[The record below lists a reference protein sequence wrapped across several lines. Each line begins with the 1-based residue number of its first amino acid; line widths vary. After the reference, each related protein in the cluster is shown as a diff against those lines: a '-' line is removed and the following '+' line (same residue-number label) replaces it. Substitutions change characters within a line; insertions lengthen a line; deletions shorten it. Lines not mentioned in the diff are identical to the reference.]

1 MMPWVVAKL
10 WDEMKKS
17 KKKSL
22 KQKIFKQKYTT
33 KLQLK

>member
-17 KKKSL
+17 KKRKF
-22 KQKIFKQKYTT
+22 KPKNIQTKIYY
-33 KLQLK
+33 